1 MENASS
7 HKVARPL
14 VKAAR
19 ACACLLLASCLAVPL
34 SWHAAVPDAKAY
46 AANDTALPLSYYL
59 TNAGYV
65 TPVKMQNPWGDCW
78 SFAVVAAVESSILK
92 ETADL
97 EQAAAVAALEA
108 EEAAVAESAS
118 PSQGSGN
125 DEPEA
130 YDVTKKVG
138 IDPATGKLKRG
149 GEPMSS
155 SSSSTASDAS
165 SSVETPLPLDGESA
179 EAGGSASASDP
190 ASDGSSSVAFSGS
203 VAEELAAQAASVDMS
218 QPKLLALNDS
228 IDISERAIAWLVH
241 ELQTEDSGGSQAG
254 EGFYRIDPNNFL
266 TQLAEGNFDMIESQ
280 LIARQ
285 ALVAETAVPYRYNG
299 YSGSPVWYSTGSSEG
314 AWDDARAKD
323 WSVDATLRT
332 NIDLGWVV
340 SGIRKLPSPAELEID
355 YTTGLSAYIGYDAD
369 ATQAIKE
376 SLVEIGGVA
385 IALEADVA
393 LPTEVVR
400 GDLVNAPPSDH
411 FTYSTWSQYVG
422 ADVVNCNH
430 AATIVGWDD
439 NYSAANFAGTASGQP
454 PANGAWLCKNNW
466 GSDAL
471 YSAEGNAGDST
482 HWGLTA
488 SPETGYAAA
497 PDAGGTQASGFFW
510 LSYYDHSIL
519 NPVAFEVTP
528 VDEDFENVYQY
539 DFLGSAE
546 YSKPATY
553 NGDVWVANL
562 YDAKDLELVE
572 AVSAQTFAAGDNVD
586 VVFYTLPA
594 RLNTA
599 EMTANEI
606 FEAADAV
613 AHQSATFEYA
623 GFHTI
628 ELDHPILL
636 TKGQRFIV
644 AEHVYTEA
652 NAENGLLFDNSY
664 LNLELSYL
672 DVAEGLGQTTM
683 SKVVANPGETF
694 VCLADGDWL
703 ELDDFAVQNAE
714 MPGTSTENIEFGNAL
729 IKAFTSTTSMSKTGQ
744 IYERVR
750 LK

>member
-1 MENASS
+1 MKKQTS
-7 HKVARPL
+7 ARIPG
-14 VKAAR
+14 AFAR
-19 ACACLLLASCLAVPL
+19 ALRIVTCLGLATCLATPMPWACLSSGP
-34 SWHAAVPDAKAY
+34 KAY
-46 AANDTALPLSYYL
+46 AAEDTKLPLSYYL

-97 EQAAAVAALEA
+97 EQAAALAAAEAEKAEAATQSEGASSTKEA
-108 EEAAVAESAS
+108 EE
-118 PSQGSGN
+118 
-125 DEPEA
+125 
-130 YDVTKKVG
+130 YDVTKKVDV
-138 IDPATGKLKRG
+138 DPATGKLKRG
-149 GEPMSS
+149 GEPMASS
-155 SSSSTASDAS
+155 SSAAS
-165 SSVETPLPLDGESA
+165 SAASTSSGSPMPMDEGAASMEAA
-179 EAGGSASASDP
+179 EGTALA
-190 ASDGSSSVAFSGS
+190 GSSGTSAFTD
-203 VAEELAAQAASVDMS
+203 AITEELAAKASSVDMA
-218 QPKLLALNDS
+218 QPKVLALNDS

-241 ELQTEDSGGSQAG
+241 ELQTEDSAGSQAG
-254 EGFYRIDPNNFL
+254 EGFYRIDSSDYL

-285 ALVAETAVPYRYNG
+285 SLVAESLAPYRYND
-299 YSGSPVWYSTGSSEG
+299 YSGSPLWYDTGSHDG
-314 AWDDARAKD
+314 AWDDARTKD
-323 WSVDATLRT
+323 WSVDAAIRT

-340 SGIRKLPSPAELEID
+340 SGIRKLPSPALLEID
-355 YTTGLSAYIGYDAD
+355 YSTGLSTYTGYDAD
-369 ATQAIKE
+369 ATKAIKE
-376 SLVEIGGVA
+376 ALVEIGGVA
-385 IALEADVA
+385 IALEADVS
-393 LPTEVVR
+393 LPAEVVR
-400 GDLVNAPPSDH
+400 GNLVEASPSDH
-411 FTYSTWSQYVG
+411 FTYSTWSQYDG
-422 ADVVNCNH
+422 ADVVACNH
-430 AATIVGWDD
+430 AVTIVGWDD
-439 NYSAANFAGTASGQP
+439 NYSVANFAGSASGQP

-471 YSAEGNAGDST
+471 YSSEGNAGDAT

-488 SPETGYAAA
+488 SPETGYAAS

-539 DFLGSAE
+539 DYLGSAE

-572 AVSAQTFAAGDNVD
+572 AVSAQTFAPGDSVE

-594 RLNTA
+594 RLNTD
-599 EMTANEI
+599 EMPANDI
-606 FEAADAV
+606 FESADAV
-613 AHQSATFEYA
+613 AHQSASFDYA

-652 NAENGLLFDNSY
+652 DPDNGLLFDNSY

-672 DVAEGLGQTTM
+672 DAVEGMEQTTM

-694 VCLADGDWL
+694 VCVADGDWL

-714 MPGTSTENIEFGNAL
+714 IPGTSTESIAYGNAL
-729 IKAFTSTTSMSKTGQ
+729 IKAFTSTTSMSKIGQ

>member
-1 MENASS
+1 MGNASINETAS
-7 HKVARPL
+7 SLA
-14 VKAAR
+14 KAAR
-19 ACACLLLASCLAVPL
+19 AFSCLLLAISLAVPL
-34 SWHAAVPDAKAY
+34 SWHTLVPDARAY
-46 AANDTALPLSYYL
+46 AASDTALPLSYYL

-97 EQAAAVAALEA
+97 EQAAIAALEA
-108 EEAAVAESAS
+108 EESTTPAAS
-118 PSQGSGN
+118 SQSQNATGK
-125 DEPEA
+125 EAEA
-130 YDVTKKVG
+130 YDVTKKVDR
-138 IDPATGKLKRG
+138 DPATGKLKRG
-149 GEPMSS
+149 GEPMDSS
-155 SSSSTASDAS
+155 AATTSGAAS
-165 SSVETPLPLDGESA
+165 SSAPTSMSSDAKDADAVSSENVSSLAS
-179 EAGGSASASDP
+179 SASSASTFND
-190 ASDGSSSVAFSGS
+190 S

-218 QPKLLALNDS
+218 HPKLLALNDS
-228 IDISERAIAWLVH
+228 IDVSERAIAWLVH
-241 ELQTEDSGGSQAG
+241 ELQTEDSAGSQAG

-280 LIARQ
+280 LVARQ
-285 ALVAETAVPYRYNG
+285 SLVAETVVPYRYNN
-299 YSGSPVWYSTGSSEG
+299 YSGSPIWYSTGSNEG
-314 AWDDARAKD
+314 AWDDARVED
-323 WSVDATLRT
+323 WSVDPTVRT

-355 YTTGLSAYIGYDAD
+355 YSTGLSTYIGYDAE

-376 SLVEIGGVA
+376 TLVELGGVA

-393 LPTEVVR
+393 LPTEVVQ
-400 GDLVNAPPSDH
+400 GNLVDAPPSEH
-411 FTYSTWSQYVG
+411 FTYSTWSQYDG
-422 ADVVNCNH
+422 ADVVACNH
-430 AATIVGWDD
+430 AVTIVGWDD
-439 NYSAANFAGTASGQP
+439 NYSASNFAGTASGQP

-471 YSAEGNAGDST
+471 YSVEGNAGDST

-497 PDAGGTQASGFFW
+497 PELGGTQASGFFW

-519 NPVAFEVTP
+519 NPVAFEVIP

-539 DFLGSAE
+539 DYLGSAE

-572 AVSAQTFAAGDNVD
+572 AVSAQTFTAGDSVD
-586 VVFYTLPA
+586 VVFYTLPE

-599 EMTANEI
+599 EMSANDV

-613 AHQSATFEYA
+613 AHQSVTFEYA

-628 ELDHPILL
+628 ELDNPILL

-644 AEHVYTEA
+644 AEHVYTKS
-652 NAENGLLFDNSY
+652 NPAEGLLFDNSY

-672 DVAEGLGQTTM
+672 DTVEGLGQTTM
-683 SKVVANPGETF
+683 SKVIANPGETF
-694 VCLADGDWL
+694 VCLTDGEWL
-703 ELDDFAVQNAE
+703 ELDDFAKKNAE
-714 MPGTSTENIEFGNAL
+714 LGAAPTENTEFGNAL
-729 IKAFTSTTSMSKTGQ
+729 IKAFTSTTSMSKIGQ
-744 IYERVR
+744 IYEQVR

>member
-1 MENASS
+1 MKKA
-7 HKVARPL
+7 PL
-14 VKAAR
+14 GKATSYFAKCAR
-19 ACACLLLASCLAVPL
+19 AVMCFALSICLAAPFTWNAC
-34 SWHAAVPDAKAY
+34 SPDAKAY
-46 AANDTALPLSYYL
+46 AAGDTALPLSYYL

-97 EQAAAVAALEA
+97 EQAAAVAEA
-108 EEAAVAESAS
+108 EAETAAATEVTAAQSKSA
-118 PSQGSGN
+118 N
-125 DEPEA
+125 DGEDEA
-130 YDVTKKVG
+130 YDVTKKVDV
-138 IDPATGKLKRG
+138 DPSTGKLKRG

-155 SSSSTASDAS
+155 SAS
-165 SSVETPLPLDGESA
+165 SSSNASTSTGAPQSLDGTSAGSA
-179 EAGGSASASDP
+179 EKDAGSTALG
-190 ASDGSSSVAFSGS
+190 GSSSAAFSDAI
-203 VAEELAAQAASVDMS
+203 AEELAAQASSVDMS
-218 QPKLLALNDS
+218 QPKLLALNDT

-241 ELQTEDSGGSQAG
+241 ELQTEESGGSQAG
-254 EGFYRIDPNNFL
+254 EGFYRMEPNDFL
-266 TQLAEGNFDMIESQ
+266 TQLAEGNFDMIGSQ
-280 LIARQ
+280 LVARQ
-285 ALVAETAVPYRYNG
+285 GLIAESLVPYRYNG
-299 YSGSPVWYSTGSSEG
+299 YSGSPIWYSTGSSEG

-323 WSVDATLRT
+323 WSVDASLRT

-340 SGIRKLPSPAELEID
+340 SGIRRLTSPAELEID
-355 YTTGLSAYIGYDAD
+355 YSTGLSNYVGYDSS

-376 SLVEIGGVA
+376 TLVEIGGVA
-385 IALEADVA
+385 IALEADVS
-393 LPTEVVR
+393 LPTEVIR
-400 GDLVNAPPSDH
+400 GNLVDAPPSEH

-439 NYSAANFAGTASGQP
+439 NYSAANFAGTTSGQP

-471 YSAEGNAGDST
+471 YSTEGNAGDST
-482 HWGLTA
+482 HWGITA
-488 SPETGYAAA
+488 SPETGYAAT
-497 PDAGGTQASGFFW
+497 PDADGTQASGFFW

-519 NPVAFEVTP
+519 NPMAFEVTP

-572 AVSAQTFAAGDNVD
+572 AVSAQTFAPGDSVD

-594 RLNTA
+594 RLNTN
-599 EMTANEI
+599 EMSANDI
-606 FEAADAV
+606 FEEADAV
-613 AHQSATFEYA
+613 AHQTATFEYG

-628 ELDHPILL
+628 ELDNPILL

-644 AEHVYTEA
+644 AEHVYTTSDPDE
-652 NAENGLLFDNSY
+652 GLLFDNSY

-672 DVAEGLGQTTM
+672 DTVEGIGQTTK

-694 VCLADGDWL
+694 VCLTDGEWL
-703 ELDDFAVQNAE
+703 ELDDFAKQSAE
-714 MPGTSTENIEFGNAL
+714 MPGASTENIEYGNAL
-729 IKAFTSTTSMSKTGQ
+729 IKAFTSTTSMSKIGQ

>member
-1 MENASS
+1 MGNASS
-7 HKVARPL
+7 KENSSSLA
-14 VKAAR
+14 KAAR
-19 ACACLLLASCLAVPL
+19 AFTCFLLTICLAGPL
-34 SWHAAVPDAKAY
+34 SWHALMPAARAY

-97 EQAAAVAALEA
+97 EQAAAVAALEV
-108 EEAAVAESAS
+108 EETVVTGAS
-118 PSQGSGN
+118 SQSQNANERGT
-125 DEPEA
+125 ET
-130 YDVTKKVG
+130 YDVTKKVD

-149 GEPMSS
+149 GEPMGS
-155 SSSSTASDAS
+155 SSSSTAQDAS
-165 SSVETPLPLDGESA
+165 SSVGEPTTLDGESA
-179 EAGGSASASDP
+179 ATTSSASANGETAGNSNSATFSD
-190 ASDGSSSVAFSGS
+190 S
-203 VAEELAAQAASVDMS
+203 VAEELADQAASVDMS

-280 LIARQ
+280 LVARQ
-285 ALVAETAVPYRYNG
+285 ALVAESVVPYRYNG
-299 YSGSPVWYSTGSSEG
+299 YSGSPLWYNTGSSEG
-314 AWDDARAKD
+314 AWDDARVKD
-323 WSVDATLRT
+323 WSVDASLRT

-355 YTTGLSAYIGYDAD
+355 YSTGLSSYIGYDAD

-376 SLVEIGGVA
+376 TLVEIGGVA

-400 GDLVNAPPSDH
+400 GNLTDAPPSEH

-471 YSAEGNAGDST
+471 YSTEGNAGDST

-488 SPETGYAAA
+488 SPETGYAAS

-539 DFLGSAE
+539 DYLGSAE

-553 NGDVWVANL
+553 NGNVWVANL

-572 AVSAQTFAAGDNVD
+572 AVSAQTFAAGDSVD

-599 EMTANEI
+599 EMSANDI

-613 AHQSATFEYA
+613 AHQSVTFEYA

-628 ELDHPILL
+628 ELEHPILL

-644 AEHVYTEA
+644 AEHVYTKA
-652 NAENGLLFDNSY
+652 DAENGLLFDNSY

-672 DVAEGLGQTTM
+672 DTVEGIGQTTM

-694 VCLADGDWL
+694 VCLTDGDWL
-703 ELDDFAVQNAE
+703 ELDDFAEQNAE
-714 MPGTSTENIEFGNAL
+714 MTGTTENIEFGNAL